1 MDKKEAKRKYNDRV
15 DKILKQKFWNYKSK
29 EDAFVDINNKRIYMD
44 PDEAYEISLSAYD
57 KIIKVE
63 GNSHTSILE
72 KFDLSSDGLCG
83 IGKILAFSSSVE
95 ESKVN
100 YRLIR
105 EGMFECLVWPCH
117 TQNINICRGFKNPFD
132 DRIDLALVDIQSFYE
147 KIGNKKD
154 ISIPLINDIKNDPN
168 NCLLARS
175 YLNLMTFTWLS
186 SFENFNN
193 FIEKRKLSAFVNG
206 SNGEYVAEQWTDNT
220 KKFDDIFFKEL
231 INRTKKYRAENKIN
245 LE

>member
-1 MDKKEAKRKYNDRV
+1 MDKKEAKCKYDDRV
-15 DKILKQKFWNYKSK
+15 DKILKQNFWNYKSK
-29 EDAFVDINNKRIYMD
+29 EDAYVDINNKRIYTD
-44 PDEAYEISLSAYD
+44 PDEAYEISLSVYD
-57 KIIKVE
+57 KIIHID

-72 KFDLSSDGLCG
+72 KFYLSSDGLCG
-83 IGKILAFSSSVE
+83 IEKILAFSSSVE

-147 KIGNKKD
+147 KLDCKKD
-154 ISIPLINDIKNDPN
+154 LSVPLINDIKNDSTK
-168 NCLLARS
+168 CLLARS

-193 FIEKRKLSAFVNG
+193 FIEKRKSGAFVNC
-206 SNGEYVAEQWTDNT
+206 SNGKYVAEQWTDNT
-220 KKFDDIFFKEL
+220 KKFDDRFFKEL
-231 INRTKKYRAENKIN
+231 ICRTKKYRDENKIN
-245 LE
+245 VE